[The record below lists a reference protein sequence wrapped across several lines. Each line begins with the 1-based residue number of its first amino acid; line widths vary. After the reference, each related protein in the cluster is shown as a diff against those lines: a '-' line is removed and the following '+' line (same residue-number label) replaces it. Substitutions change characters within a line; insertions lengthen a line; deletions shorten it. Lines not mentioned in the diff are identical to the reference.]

1 MKKFSVAIVI
11 LLLCIGCAQPL
22 SPDGSNQSRE
32 QRLLPK
38 SYEAPTG
45 ESIANE
51 SSWAHAGELLVDGST
66 KLGTLS
72 SLTGFD
78 TQLDEGMRVEL
89 LGFSSGWT
97 SMHIFGAEPDSGVW
111 TEVITLSLSEPL
123 DPQVEA
129 GEIAFDAPFSGHY
142 LLMLEPVL
150 EEDVEYLLRLECR
163 EGC

>member
-1 MKKFSVAIVI
+1 MKNFNVI
-11 LLLCIGCAQPL
+11 TVSLLLFVGCAQPL
-22 SPDGSNQSRE
+22 SSDGTTPFNG

-45 ESIANE
+45 ESITNE
-51 SSWAHAGELLVDGST
+51 STWSHAGALFVDGST
-66 KLGTLS
+66 KLGELS

-111 TEVITLSLSEPL
+111 TEVVTLSLSEPL

-129 GEIAFDAPFSGHY
+129 GELAFDVPFSGHY

-150 EEDVEYLLRLECR
+150 EEEVEYLLRLECR